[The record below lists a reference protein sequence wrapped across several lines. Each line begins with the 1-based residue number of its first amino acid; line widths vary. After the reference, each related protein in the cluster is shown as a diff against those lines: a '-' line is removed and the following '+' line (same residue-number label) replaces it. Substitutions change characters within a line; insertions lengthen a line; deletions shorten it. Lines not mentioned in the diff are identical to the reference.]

1 MGVPR
6 LLASGRPR
14 RDLGGGSESTPAS
27 WLARTWWT
35 LAGVVLVLWALIL
48 ASSATI
54 FTWVGAVSVVA
65 GLWGL
70 VVCVAA
76 WLPALSPEWWRWRA
90 WATLLVAI
98 TAFGVWVYLQI
109 YSGPAYGTDEIA
121 FDQFAAHLFVH
132 GLDPYLYS
140 MAPSMALYHVSPDSW
155 TYFLNGQPVTTLPY
169 PALAFLFY
177 TPLLALGWSTQA
189 AVFMDVG
196 AWIVAVVLL
205 FAVVPRA
212 LRPMA
217 IVLGSFSVY
226 IGYAVGGVTDT
237 LFVPL
242 LIGAVVAWD
251 RSATGRGW
259 RSWRSPI
266 LMGLALAVKQTPW
279 LVLPFLLTA
288 IFLERRRSSGDWR
301 EAVLSSGRYLAISVG
316 MFLLPNLWFIA
327 QSPSAW
333 VHGVL
338 APFSGNVIPAGQGL
352 IGLSLF
358 LGIGGGS
365 LLAYTVAAVLVL
377 IALWV
382 TEVVTWPAL
391 RGSFVLLPS
400 IVLFFATRSLG
411 SYLVELV
418 PATLAA
424 AVTIRP
430 IATPRDRQRF
440 SATTSGHIQPVLA
453 VGAASEDRAAAGAGA
468 HSGPPSAPSTSRYRV
483 RFGPIA
489 AVGTAVLALM
499 GVTFALG
506 SPSPLG
512 IHIIG
517 VSTTGQFATVNRV
530 VVRVENR
537 SGHRERPYFTIDQGG
552 AVTTFWRAEGGPA
565 VLRPGGEATYTL
577 MAPNA
582 PAMPPLGA
590 GFQVLAF
597 TQGPDTVSRTSPY
610 LLSHN
615 HLVLYPQAV
624 NQPAVVGQQVT
635 IQAEL
640 LSPLDQPINRA
651 EVPVYLSQVI
661 YAQAGVRPA
670 ETIINDSPPGK
681 TPVMAL
687 TDGEGVATFV
697 VQATVATVDP
707 VYYEANLEDSTDYF
721 PYGYSPA
728 LMVYFVKGTS

>member
-1 MGVPR
+1 
-6 LLASGRPR
+6 
-14 RDLGGGSESTPAS
+14 
-27 WLARTWWT
+27 
-35 LAGVVLVLWALIL
+35 VVLVVWALSL

-54 FTWVGAVSVVA
+54 FAWVGALSVVT

-76 WLPALSPEWWRWRA
+76 WIPGLNPARWRWTA
-90 WATLLVAI
+90 WATLLVAL
-98 TAFGVWVYLQI
+98 TAFGVWAYLQI
-109 YSGPAYGTDEIA
+109 YSGPTYGTDEIA

-132 GLDPYLYS
+132 GLDPYRYS
-140 MAPSMALYHVSPDSW
+140 MAPAMARYHVSPDGW
-155 TYFLNGQPVTTLPY
+155 TYRLNGQPVTTLSY
-169 PALAFLFY
+169 PALAFLLY
-177 TPLLALGWSTQA
+177 TPLLALGRSTQA
-189 AVFMDVG
+189 AVLMNVG

-217 IVLGSFSVY
+217 IVLGSLSVY
-226 IGYAVGGVTDT
+226 VAYAVGGVTDA

-279 LVLPFLLTA
+279 FVLPFLLTA
-288 IFLERRRSSGDWR
+288 IFLERHRSGGDWR

-327 QSPSAW
+327 HSPSAW

-338 APFSGNVIPAGQGL
+338 APFGGHVVPAGQGL
-352 IGLSLF
+352 ISLSLF
-358 LGIGGGS
+358 LGVGGGS

-391 RGSFVLLPS
+391 RAPFVLLPS

-411 SYLVELV
+411 SYLVELL
-418 PATLAA
+418 PAALAA
-424 AVTIRP
+424 AVTVPP
-430 IATPRDRQRF
+430 IATARHRQRF
-440 SATTSGHIQPVLA
+440 GATASGGIQSELA
-453 VGAASEDRAAAGAGA
+453 VGAVSGDGAAAGAGA
-468 HSGPPSAPSTSRYRV
+468 HSGPPSAPSAIRYRV

-489 AVGTAVLALM
+489 AVGTAVLALA
-499 GVTFALG
+499 GIAFALG
-506 SPSPLG
+506 SPSPLRMQ
-512 IHIIG
+512 IIA
-517 VSTTGQFATVNRV
+517 VHTTGQFATVDGV
-530 VVRVENR
+530 VVRVENW
-537 SGHRERPYFTIDQGG
+537 SGHRERPYFSIDQGG

-565 VLRPGGEATYTL
+565 VLRPRGSATYTL
-577 MAPNA
+577 LAPNA
-582 PAMPPLGA
+582 PAMPPIGG

-597 TQGPDTVSRTSPY
+597 TQGPDTVSRTPPY
-610 LLSHN
+610 LPTRD

-624 NQPAVVGQQVT
+624 NQPVVVGQQVT

-640 LSPLDQPINRA
+640 LSPLDQPIHRA
-651 EVPVYLSQVI
+651 GVPVYLGQII
-661 YAQAGVRPA
+661 YAQQGLKPA
-670 ETIINDSPPGK
+670 ETIINGSPPGE
-681 TPVMAL
+681 TPVLAV
-687 TDGEGVATFV
+687 TDGEGVATFL
-697 VQATVATVDP
+697 VQATVATSDP
-707 VYYEANLEDSTDYF
+707 VYYEANLVDSRNYY
-721 PYGYSPA
+721 PYGYSPT
-728 LMVYFVKGTS
+728 LMVYFVRGTS